1 MSNYSIKNY
10 TFYKAE
16 MYGLIVKPSTR
27 KGKKIDVY
35 KDNEY
40 IASIGSIDY
49 SDYPTYLQTH
59 NKEYA
64 ENRRRLYKCR
74 HSKDSLIK
82 MTPGWLAF
90 HLLW

>member
-10 TFYKAE
+10 TFEKAK
-16 MYGLIVKPSTR
+16 MYGLEVKPSLK
-27 KGKKIDVY
+27 KGKKVDVY
-35 KDNEY
+35 KGGEY

-59 NKEYA
+59 SKEYA

-82 MTPGWLAF
+82 LSPGWLAF